1 MTKTWP
7 IALLPVATVMVSGC
21 VVLKINGRGA
31 RPVLLNTPTAGYDVR
46 DHFKENVGQCLAYT
60 HAPDLSPAI
69 AEVLKRTK
77 ADALINVGIL
87 DQQTGGDLVMNIVT
101 LGFAQCHTTTI
112 EGDAI
117 EFKPEAKKTSLPK
130 GPNKNT
136 GSEETE

>member
-7 IALLPVATVMVSGC
+7 IALLFVAMGMVSGC

-31 RPVLLNTPTAGYDVR
+31 RPVLLNTPTARYDVR
-46 DHFKENVGQCLAYT
+46 DHFKENVGQCFDYT

-69 AEVLKRTK
+69 ANVLKRTK
-77 ADALINVGIL
+77 ADALINVAIL
-87 DQQTGGDLVMNIVT
+87 DEETGKDVLMNIVT

-117 EFKPEAKKTSLPK
+117 KFKNESRRTILPIDPERGEATA
-130 GPNKNT
+130 
-136 GSEETE
+136 ETD